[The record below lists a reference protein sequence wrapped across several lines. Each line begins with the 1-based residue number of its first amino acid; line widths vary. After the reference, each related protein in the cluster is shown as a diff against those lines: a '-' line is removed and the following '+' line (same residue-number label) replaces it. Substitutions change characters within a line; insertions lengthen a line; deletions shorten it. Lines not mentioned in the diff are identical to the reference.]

1 MLIEACLLA
10 FGELLVFYILG
21 LYLPFYPGG
30 GKTSAADTI
39 LAGFLIYA
47 SVHECLA
54 VVFTLLEMPLMYFF
68 YAEGILLALGV
79 TSSVIFN
86 IRAFGR
92 RVKWSVRNHPFK
104 PWLFFVFLAFALL
117 GFLAILNAGDDTF
130 HTSAV
135 MTTELYHDA
144 AGKYDI
150 LTGKA
155 LTAMTPTSLLVRWP
169 MGGEFLSMLTGL
181 QPAVL
186 LQYTGSTVTAALS
199 TLAVYR
205 IGRQLFEEKPWKSGL
220 FTLLTAVLL
229 ATFSG
234 VRTRGGI
241 FFKEAYSG
249 TGILIF
255 VLVPILI
262 LLGLMLRREENW
274 QRLYFA
280 AFLGGIAGNGL
291 SPYSWFVV
299 PAAILCILLP
309 ASIIG
314 RKWRGIGL
322 TILADLIPAA
332 MFLFVFFVP
341 SLPITS

>member
-1 MLIEACLLA
+1 MVIEACLLA
-10 FGELLVFYILG
+10 FAELLVFYILG

-39 LAGFLIYA
+39 LAGFLIYV

-68 YAEGILLALGV
+68 YAEGILLAFGV
-79 TSSVIFN
+79 ASSVIFN

-92 RVKWSVRNHPFK
+92 RVKWSVQHHPFK
-104 PWLFFVFLAFALL
+104 PWLLFVLIAFAAL

-130 HTSAV
+130 HTSAM

-181 QPAVL
+181 EPAIL
-186 LQYTGSTVTAALS
+186 LKYTGSIVTAALS

-205 IGRQLFEEKPWKSGL
+205 IGRQLFEEHPWKAGL
-220 FTLLTAVLL
+220 FTILTAVLL
-229 ATFSG
+229 VMLSG
-234 VRTRGGI
+234 VWTRGGI
-241 FFKEAYSG
+241 FFQEAYSG
-249 TGILIF
+249 TSVLIF
-255 VLVPILI
+255 VLIPIFI
-262 LLGLMLRREENW
+262 LLGLMLSREEHW
-274 QRLYFA
+274 HRLYFA
-280 AFLGGIAGNGL
+280 AFLGGIAGVGL

-299 PAAILCILLP
+299 PTSILGILLP
-309 ASIIG
+309 ASIAG
-314 RKWRGIGL
+314 RKWRGIVF

-332 MFLFVFFVP
+332 MFLLVFFVP